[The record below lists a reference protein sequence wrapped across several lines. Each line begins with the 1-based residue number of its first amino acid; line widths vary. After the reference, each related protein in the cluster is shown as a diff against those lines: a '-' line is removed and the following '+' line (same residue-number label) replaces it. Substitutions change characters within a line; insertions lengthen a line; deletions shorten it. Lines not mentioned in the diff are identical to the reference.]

1 MFCALSISVQPII
14 IFTPLYD
21 YRKANKVSG
30 IRMTKLLN
38 PVGHQFTMNIIML
51 VWSCGSEKN
60 DKKESLIPI
69 QAFKVC
75 PPTDNMI

>member
-1 MFCALSISVQPII
+1 MSFALSTFVKPIS
-14 IFTPLYD
+14 IFTCLYD

-30 IRMTKLLN
+30 IRMTKLLD
-38 PVGHQFTMNIIML
+38 PVGHHFTMVIIML

-75 PPTDNMI
+75 PLTDNMI